1 MTNSLLKFLKD
12 ENGAS
17 LAEYGLLVAL
27 IAVVAIAMMTSL
39 GTAIK
44 DKFSAIGT
52 AITGAK

>member
-44 DKFSAIGT
+44 DKFSEIGVAIG
-52 AITGAK
+52 AK